1 MAPPAPADGPLRR
14 RVGSTAEP
22 DVEGSIPDSVRDL
35 FDRLRESG
43 ESAYVVG
50 GSLRDLLL
58 DREPV
63 DWDLAT
69 AARPERI
76 QEIFPGAVYEN
87 AFGTVTVRT
96 AQGTTVNGTTV
107 EGTTVEITTFR
118 SDHDY
123 ADFRRPDRVDFGD
136 RIEDDLARRDFTAN
150 ALAWGGQPGAPPT
163 FVDPYHGR
171 ADIEHRLLRAVGD
184 PEIRFR
190 EDALRMLRAVRLAA
204 VLDFAIEPAT
214 LGAIGASAALAA
226 HLSGERVSAEVGK
239 LLDADRPSVG
249 LRLAADTGLLDVV
262 APILATQRGVAQN
275 KIPGEDLW
283 DHTVRS
289 VDAAAAAGRSPAVRL
304 ATLLHDVGKPAT
316 ASDGHFYG
324 HETVGAE
331 QAGELLRGWHLSRHV
346 VDEVVHLIAQHM
358 FTYDAAWSDG
368 AVRRF
373 IAKVGLGELDDLFAL
388 READNIGSGV
398 PAEAGGLAEL
408 RARVAAQRAANV
420 ALDRSGLA
428 IHGDTLI
435 AELGLEPGPIVGRVL
450 ARLVERVVA
459 DPAINQRAR
468 LIELARDMTRSIEA
482 QAEDG

>member
-1 MAPPAPADGPLRR
+1 MAPPAPTDEPGPTIGPMTEL
-14 RVGSTAEP
+14 
-22 DVEGSIPDSVRDL
+22 DVERSIPDHVREL
-35 FDRLRESG
+35 FDRLHEAG

-96 AQGTTVNGTTV
+96 VQRTTGEGTTVD
-107 EGTTVEITTFR
+107 GTTVEITTFR

-150 ALAWGGQPGAPPT
+150 ALAWGGQPGAQPV
-163 FVDPYHGR
+163 FVDPFGGR
-171 ADIEHRLLRAVGD
+171 ADIERRLLRAVGD
-184 PEIRFR
+184 PAIRFR

-204 VLDFAIEPAT
+204 VLGFAIEPAT
-214 LGAIGASAALAA
+214 LAAIGGSAPLAG
-226 HLSGERVSAEVGK
+226 HLSGERVSAELGK
-239 LLDADRPSVG
+239 LLDAERPSIG
-249 LRLAADTGLLDVV
+249 LRLAAETGLLEVV
-262 APILATQRGVAQN
+262 APILAGQRGVAQN
-275 KIPGEDLW
+275 KVPGEDLW
-283 DHTVRS
+283 DHTLRS
-289 VDAAAAAGRSPAVRL
+289 VDAAAAAGRSDVVRM

-324 HETVGAE
+324 HDGVGAV
-331 QAGELLRGWHLSRHV
+331 QAGDLLRGWHVSRQL
-346 VDEVVHLIAQHM
+346 VDPVVHLIGLHM

-373 IAKVGLGELDDLFAL
+373 IAKVGPAALDDLFAL
-388 READNIGSGV
+388 READNVGSGLD
-398 PAEAGGLAEL
+398 AGAGGLSEL
-408 RARVAAQRAANV
+408 RARVAAQLAANV

-428 IHGDTLI
+428 IRGDALI
-435 AELGLEPGPIVGRVL
+435 AELGLVPGPIVGKLL

-459 DPAINQRAR
+459 DPTLNEPAR
-468 LIELARDMTRSIEA
+468 LFELARDMARSMGS